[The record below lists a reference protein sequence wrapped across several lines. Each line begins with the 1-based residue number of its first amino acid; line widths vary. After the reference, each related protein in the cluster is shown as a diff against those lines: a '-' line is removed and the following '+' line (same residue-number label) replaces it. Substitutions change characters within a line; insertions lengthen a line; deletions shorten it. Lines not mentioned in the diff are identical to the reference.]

1 MKKVLSII
9 VLTILLLSAFG
20 AVSETEF
27 AEVNGDGNMEN
38 GRLKVVD
45 SEIVESSEAIKTS
58 ENIRAGLTEPC
69 KSYVDFANGIPM
81 LFVNGKPMPLTG
93 YYGCVDVY
101 YDNPSTEANE
111 AEKHYDKYIRHID
124 YAAGGRL
131 NVINLDIWW
140 AGLDMNDTP
149 PSSPADAAARCDWSE
164 IDSIMDYAASKGV
177 YVIILFRW
185 RPYSWW
191 YTMNKGANYYYCT
204 QRNNTAYIEDSGII
218 NGSVLMPS
226 FAAPNLLKYA
236 DEVMKSMI
244 NRYKEHPALLGWK
257 LSLGWTTENN
267 YPGGGYYNSNG
278 WFDYS
283 PYMKEHFRIWLQNRY
298 NNDLDIFR
306 DAWENISVTFDTVE
320 PPQPPEA
327 DDSLDND
334 VLNGP
339 GDIRRSWYDWQIFRL
354 EMKKLERDHFAALYK
369 QYDPNHV
376 VVAVSGGPFSG
387 ENIIAGAN
395 ELVIDYYD
403 YATNPNIDGVM
414 VCPHVDE
421 FESIIQM
428 GDGIYNLFKYFQEH
442 GKFTFIKL
450 EKWKDPVPPNSIE
463 SILYFFTAMGAGI
476 LWDMGGIPA
485 FGENLTPED
494 YPEFS
499 SEYTEAERAI
509 INRGWYL
516 TQTVPHF
523 LPRREKFAFIDDPWL
538 SAMDNQE
545 TGYMEDKYW
554 LSCYKG
560 FDRYAAG
567 FMFGCAGLEFDV
579 LHVDEIVSNPELLN
593 DYKAVGLVNIFRMS
607 ETFVD
612 ILVDYRNNGGGLFI
626 AGRTGAFDEYGAQD
640 ISKLQRLL
648 GISIPISEYKVNIT
662 KPQDT
667 TWNFVS
673 SDASGLINRIEG
685 KTVDNYSFYHIPTF
699 DYDAAGYTVI
709 GYLSSNPEIATVGY
723 KDKVVFWFS
732 RLGWDVGI
740 KALRT
745 EEQFNTVCQFLR
757 NLYDFYNVNHDETE
771 QFEINNV
778 GGWYKFL
785 RTKEPYYGDI
795 SFDLTC
801 LEDYNLSNEYIIYN
815 WSNMTPISKLKPV
828 DGKLTTQINLKEMA
842 SYLFSIT
849 KCTLS
854 PSFIAAEW
862 TVFEEERWNE
872 SKDLL
877 TIYLETKTN
886 TTAKIAIYLANRENY
901 NISLNNGTILDI
913 IRNNASDTLLVEFH
927 SDNDR
932 VALEISFK
940 GEKPNLNIEKPL
952 ASHLYIFDREIMPT
966 IFGNTIILGKITI
979 KADAYSED
987 GIDRVEFCIDDELR
1001 YVDEDTPFEWL
1012 WNEKAFG
1019 THEIKVIAYDV
1030 SENKAEDKI
1039 NVIIFNFGG

>member
-1 MKKVLSII
+1 MNKNYLFCLLTVLMLILSGLVPII
-9 VLTILLLSAFG
+9 N
-20 AVSETEF
+20 
-27 AEVNGDGNMEN
+27 VNADVDNN
-38 GRLKVVD
+38 GTF
-45 SEIVESSEAIKTS
+45 IVEHQIISNGHMKTLG
-58 ENIRAGLTEPC
+58 NHGAGARPTLTEPC
-69 KSYVDFANGIPM
+69 KSWVEVIDGVPRLM
-81 LFVNGKPMPLTG
+81 VNCKLMPITG
-93 YYGCVDVY
+93 YYGCVGV
-101 YDNPSTEANE
+101 NGPS
-111 AEKHYDKYIRHID
+111 AEEHGHYEKYLRHID
-124 YAAGGRL
+124 YAADGNL
-131 NVINLDIWW
+131 NIINLDIWW
-140 AGLDMNDTP
+140 GGVDMSDIP
-149 PSSPADAAARCDWSE
+149 PSTPEEAAARCDWSK

-185 RPYSWW
+185 RPYYWW
-191 YTMNKGANYYYCT
+191 YTMDNYKNYYYCM
-204 QRNNTAYIEDSGII
+204 QRNNTAYMEDSGII

-244 NRYKEHPALLGWK
+244 NRYKEHPVLLGWK

-267 YPGGGYYNSNG
+267 YPGGGYYDSNG

-283 PYMKEHFRIWLQNRY
+283 PFMKEHFRIWLQNRY
-298 NNDLDIFR
+298 NNDLDTFR
-306 DAWENISVTFDTVE
+306 DAWENSSVTFDTVE

-327 DDSLDND
+327 DDGLDNN

-354 EMKKLERDHFAALYK
+354 EMKKIERDHFAALYK
-369 QYDPNHV
+369 QYDPDHV
-376 VVAVSGGPFSG
+376 VVAVAGHPFPD

-414 VCPHVDE
+414 VCPHIDY
-421 FESIIQM
+421 FESITQM
-428 GDGIYNLFKYFQEH
+428 GYGIYNLFKYFQEH

-485 FGENLTPED
+485 FGEDLTPED

-499 SEYTEAERAI
+499 SEYAEAERAI
-509 INRGWYL
+509 INKSWYL

-523 LPRREKFAFIDDPWL
+523 LPRREKFAFIDDPWP

-560 FDRYAAG
+560 LDRYAAG

-579 LHVDEIVSNPELLN
+579 VQADEIIINPELLN
-593 DYKAVGLVNIFRMS
+593 DYKAVGLVNIFRMN
-607 ETFVD
+607 ETFVN
-612 ILVDYRNNGGGLFI
+612 ILVNYRNNEGGLFI
-626 AGRTGAFDEYGAQD
+626 AGRTGVFDEYGAQD

-673 SDASGLINRIEG
+673 SDASGLINGIEG

-757 NLYDFYNVNHDETE
+757 NLYDFYSVNHDETE
-771 QFEINNV
+771 QFEINNI

-785 RTKEPYYGDI
+785 RTEDPYYGPI

-801 LEDYNLSNEYIIYN
+801 LEDYNPSNEYIIYN
-815 WSNMTPISKLKPV
+815 WSNMTPVAKLKPV
-828 DGKLTTQINLKEMA
+828 EDKLITEINLKELIP
-842 SYLFSIT
+842 YLIGIT
-849 KCTLS
+849 KCSPT
-854 PSFIAAEW
+854 PSFVAAEW
-862 TVFEEERWNE
+862 AVFEEGEWNE
-872 SKDLL
+872 INDLL
-877 TIYLETKTN
+877 TINLETKKNTN
-886 TTAKIAIYLANRENY
+886 AKVAIYLSNRDNY
-901 NISLNNGTILDI
+901 TISLDNGTILSIVED
-913 IRNNASDTLLVEFH
+913 NFTDTLLIEFQP
-927 SDNDR
+927 NNTQA
-932 VALEISFK
+932 VLEILF
-940 GEKPNLNIEKPL
+940 GEEIEDDTPPDLKIKRPL
-952 ASHLYIFDREIMPT
+952 KYLYIFDREIMPT
-966 IFGNTIILGKITI
+966 IFGDPIILGKITI
-979 KADAYSED
+979 KANAMDNQSGMD
-987 GIDRVEFCIDDELR
+987 KVEFYIDDVLKSN
-1001 YVDEDTPFEWL
+1001 DTESPYQWT
-1012 WNEKAFG
+1012 WNGFAVGKHTIKA
-1019 THEIKVIAYDV
+1019 IAYDTKGKSASDDILV
-1030 SENKAEDKI
+1030 WR
-1039 NVIIFNFGG
+1039 VF